1 LKAPLTFVLS
11 PWGED
16 IKKNA
21 QQNGNYRMKI
31 LFVIK
36 DVEYIDP
43 MGIMLLSALA
53 REKGHATALSV
64 MANGKLKEDVL
75 REKPDIVAFSAK
87 TGEHK
92 YYLAANNLVKKLDKG
107 IFTVM
112 GGPHATFFPDIIVKY
127 DIDALCIGEGDD
139 AWPELLTAL
148 KDKTPLDAIP
158 NIVTRKNFTN
168 GKMPVIRERRRSLDD
183 LPFLDRE
190 LVYSATRLC
199 RFPMRSFMVSRGCPY
214 KCTYCFNHKYNMLYK
229 GKGPLHSRMSVGRVI
244 AELKDLKS
252 RYETQFIKFYD
263 DIFVLK
269 DDEWLDEFSERYP
282 LEIGVPFHCLMRANL
297 LTEPILLKLKKAGL
311 ASMSM
316 SIESG
321 NDRIRNEVLK
331 RNMTKETMTEAFD
344 LCHKHGV
351 PTFSNTIFAI
361 PGTSLKEDIE
371 SLDLNIRCRVTF
383 GEFPL
388 FFPYPKTELA
398 EYAISRGDFNGDF
411 DALHMSYQANSPLT
425 CFTDEEKKLQ
435 RNLSLLATVC
445 VWKPSLRN
453 LVINGLI
460 RLPLGGLYFLL
471 YYFVKAYLVK
481 TRIYPMKFSFLN
493 TLRGIYES
501 FVLEKFKH
509 TEEMFTKDELRKV

>member
-1 LKAPLTFVLS
+1 
-11 PWGED
+11 
-16 IKKNA
+16 
-21 QQNGNYRMKI
+21 MKI

-53 REKGHATALSV
+53 KEKGHTTAVSV
-64 MANGKLKEDVL
+64 LANGKLKDDVL
-75 REKPDIVAFSAK
+75 AFGPDVVAFSAK

-92 YYLAANNLVKKLDKG
+92 YYLAANNQIKGFDKS
-107 IFTVM
+107 IFTIM
-112 GGPHATFFPDIIVKY
+112 GGPHATFFPEIISQY
-127 DIDALCIGEGDD
+127 DINALCIGEGDD

-148 KDKTPLDAIP
+148 EDKTSIDNIP
-158 NIVTRKNFTN
+158 NIVTKGNFKPGTPPA
-168 GKMPVIRERRRSLDD
+168 MRERRRALDD

-190 LVYSATRLC
+190 LFYSSTRLG

-229 GKGPLHSRMSVGRVI
+229 GKGALHSRMSVERVL
-244 AELKDLKS
+244 AELKELKS
-252 RYETQFIKFYD
+252 KYETQFIKFYD
-263 DIFVLK
+263 DIFIMK

-282 LEIGVPFHCLMRANL
+282 KEIGVPFHCLMRANL

-321 NDRIRNEVLK
+321 NDRVRNEVLK
-331 RNMTKETMTEAFD
+331 RNMTKETLIEAFD
-344 LCHKHGV
+344 LCYKHGV

-361 PGTSLKEDIE
+361 PGTTLKEDIE
-371 SLDLNIRCRVTF
+371 SLDLNLRCRVTF

-398 EYAISRGDFNGDF
+398 NYAIKIGAFDGDF
-411 DALHMSYQANSPLT
+411 DKLHMSYQSTSPLT
-425 CFTDEEKKLQ
+425 CFTDKEKLLQ
-435 RNLSLLATVC
+435 RNLSILSTV
-445 VWKPSLRN
+445 VLWKPGLRN
-453 LVINGLI
+453 LVVNHLI
-460 RLPLGGLYFLL
+460 KLPMNRVDFLM

-481 TRIYPMKFSFLN
+481 TRIYPMKFSVLN
-493 TLRGIYES
+493 TIRGIYES

-509 TEEMFTKDELRKV
+509 TEEIFSKDEMRKVS

>member
-1 LKAPLTFVLS
+1 
-11 PWGED
+11 
-16 IKKNA
+16 
-21 QQNGNYRMKI
+21 MKV

-53 REKGHATALSV
+53 KEKGHATAVSV
-64 MANGKLKEDVL
+64 LADGRLKEDVL
-75 REKPDIVAFSAK
+75 AFRPDVVAFSAK

-92 YYLAANNLVKKLDKG
+92 YYLAANNQIKALDRD
-107 IFTVM
+107 IFTVI
-112 GGPHATFFPDIIVKY
+112 GGPHPTFFPEIITQH
-127 DIDALCIGEGDD
+127 DIDALCVGEGDD
-139 AWPELLTAL
+139 AWPELLTAIQ
-148 KDKTPLDAIP
+148 DRTSFDHIP
-158 NIVTRKNFTN
+158 NIVTKANFTP
-168 GKMPVIRERRRSLDD
+168 GVPPVMRQRRRSLDD

-190 LVYSATRLC
+190 LLYSSTRLG

-229 GKGPLHSRMSVGRVI
+229 GKGALHSRMSVGRVI
-244 AELKDLKS
+244 SELTDLKG

-263 DIFVLK
+263 DIFVMK

-282 LEIGVPFHCLMRANL
+282 REIGVPFHCLMRANL

-321 NDRIRNEVLK
+321 NDRVRNEVLK
-331 RNMTKETMTEAFD
+331 RNMAKETLIVAFD
-344 LCHKHGV
+344 LCHKHNV

-361 PGTSLKEDIE
+361 PGTTLKEDIE
-371 SLDLNIRCRVTF
+371 SLDLNLRCRVTF

-398 EYAISRGDFNGDF
+398 NYAIEMGAFDGDF
-411 DALHMSYQANSPLT
+411 DKLHMSYQSTSPLT
-425 CFTDEEKKLQ
+425 CFTGREKLLQ
-435 RNLSLLATVC
+435 RNLSLLSTV
-445 VWKPSLRN
+445 VLWKPSLRN
-453 LVINGLI
+453 LVVNHLI
-460 RLPLGGLYFLL
+460 KLPMNKVDFLM

-481 TRIYPMKFSFLN
+481 TRIYPMKFSFMN

-509 TEEMFTKDELRKV
+509 TEEIFSKEEMKKVS

>member
-1 LKAPLTFVLS
+1 
-11 PWGED
+11 
-16 IKKNA
+16 
-21 QQNGNYRMKI
+21 MKI

-53 REKGHATALSV
+53 KEKGHATAVSIL
-64 MANGKLKEDVL
+64 ADGKLKEEIL
-75 REKPDIVAFSAK
+75 AFRPDIVAFSAK

-92 YYLAANNLVKKLDKG
+92 YYLAANNQIKAIDKT
-107 IFTVM
+107 IFTVI
-112 GGPHATFFPDIIVKY
+112 GGPHATFFPEIISQY
-127 DIDALCIGEGDD
+127 EIDALCVGEGDD

-148 KDKTPLDAIP
+148 ENKTSIDSIP
-158 NIVTRKNFTN
+158 NIVTKGNFKA
-168 GKMPVIRERRRSLDD
+168 GVPPVMRERRRALDD

-190 LVYSATRLC
+190 LFYSSTRLG

-229 GKGPLHSRMSVGRVI
+229 GKGALHSRMSVERVI
-244 AELKDLKS
+244 SELKELKS

-263 DIFVLK
+263 DIFVMK

-282 LEIGVPFHCLMRANL
+282 KEIGVPFHCLMRANL

-321 NDRIRNEVLK
+321 NDRVRNEVLK
-331 RNMTKETMTEAFD
+331 RNMTKETLIEAFD
-344 LCHKHGV
+344 LCHKHNV

-361 PGTSLKEDIE
+361 PGTTLKEDIE
-371 SLDLNIRCRVTF
+371 SLDLNLRCRVTF

-398 EYAISRGDFNGDF
+398 NYAIKMGAF
-411 DALHMSYQANSPLT
+411 DGNFDKLHMSYQAGSPLT
-425 CFTDEEKKLQ
+425 CFTDEEKHLQ
-435 RNLSLLATVC
+435 RNLSLLATV
-445 VWKPSLRN
+445 VLWKPSLRN
-453 LVINGLI
+453 LVVNHLI
-460 RLPLGGLYFLL
+460 KLPMNKVDFLM

-481 TRIYPMKFSFLN
+481 TRIYPMKFSVLN
-493 TLRGIYES
+493 TIRGVYES

-509 TEEMFTKDELRKV
+509 TEEIFTKEEMKKVS

>member
-1 LKAPLTFVLS
+1 L
-11 PWGED
+11 
-16 IKKNA
+16 
-21 QQNGNYRMKI
+21 KI

-53 REKGHATALSV
+53 KEKGHATAVSV
-64 MANGKLKEDVL
+64 LADGRLKEDVAAL
-75 REKPDIVAFSAK
+75 RPDVVAFSAK

-92 YYLAANNLVKKLDKG
+92 YYLAANNQIKSIDRK

-112 GGPHATFFPDIIVKY
+112 GGPHATFFPEIITQY
-127 DIDALCIGEGDD
+127 DIDAVCVGEGDD
-139 AWPELLTAL
+139 AWPELLTAISNGA
-148 KDKTPLDAIP
+148 PLDDIP
-158 NIVTRKNFTN
+158 NIVTRTNFRPGTP
-168 GKMPVIRERRRSLDD
+168 PVMRERRRALDD

-190 LVYSATRLC
+190 LFYSSTRLG

-229 GKGPLHSRMSVGRVI
+229 GKGVLHSRMSVGRVVD
-244 AELKDLKS
+244 ELKDLKT

-263 DIFVLK
+263 DIFVMK

-282 LEIGVPFHCLMRANL
+282 KEIGVPFHCLMRANL
-297 LTEPILLKLKKAGL
+297 LTEPILLKLKRAGL

-321 NDRIRNEVLK
+321 NDRVRNEVLK

-351 PTFSNTIFAI
+351 ATFSNTIFAI
-361 PGTSLKEDIE
+361 PGTTLDEDIE
-371 SLDLNIRCRVTF
+371 SLDLNLRCRVTF

-398 EYAISRGDFNGDF
+398 NYAIKIGAFDGDF
-411 DALHMSYQANSPLT
+411 DKLHMSYQAGSPLN
-425 CFTDEEKKLQ
+425 CFTPREKELQ
-435 RNLSLLATVC
+435 RNLSLLSTV
-445 VWKPSLRN
+445 VLWKPSLRDLAVN
-453 LVINGLI
+453 HLI
-460 RLPLGGLYFLL
+460 KLPLHKFYFLM
-471 YYFVKAYLVK
+471 YYLVKAYLVK
-481 TRIYPMKFSFLN
+481 TEIYPMKFSFFN

-509 TEEMFTKDELRKV
+509 TEEIFTKEEMRKVS

>member
-1 LKAPLTFVLS
+1 L
-11 PWGED
+11 
-16 IKKNA
+16 
-21 QQNGNYRMKI
+21 KI

-53 REKGHATALSV
+53 KEKGHTTAVSV
-64 MANGKLKEDVL
+64 LANGKLKDDVL
-75 REKPDIVAFSAK
+75 AFGPDVVAFSAK

-92 YYLAANNLVKKLDKG
+92 YYLAANNQIKGFDKS
-107 IFTVM
+107 IFTIM
-112 GGPHATFFPDIIVKY
+112 GGPHATFFPEIISQY
-127 DIDALCIGEGDD
+127 DINALCIGEGDD

-148 KDKTPLDAIP
+148 EDKTSIDNIP
-158 NIVTRKNFTN
+158 NIVTKGNFKPGTPPA
-168 GKMPVIRERRRSLDD
+168 MRERRRALDD

-190 LVYSATRLC
+190 LFYSSTRLG

-229 GKGPLHSRMSVGRVI
+229 GKGALHSRMSVERVL
-244 AELKDLKS
+244 AELKELKS
-252 RYETQFIKFYD
+252 KYETQFIKFYD
-263 DIFVLK
+263 DIFIMK

-282 LEIGVPFHCLMRANL
+282 KEIGVPFHCLMRANL

-321 NDRIRNEVLK
+321 NDRVRNEVLK
-331 RNMTKETMTEAFD
+331 RNMTKETLIEAFD
-344 LCHKHGV
+344 LCYKHGV

-361 PGTSLKEDIE
+361 PGTTLKEDIE
-371 SLDLNIRCRVTF
+371 SLDLNLRCRVTF

-398 EYAISRGDFNGDF
+398 NYAIKIGAFDGDF
-411 DALHMSYQANSPLT
+411 DKLHMSYQSTSPLT
-425 CFTDEEKKLQ
+425 CFTDKEKLLQ
-435 RNLSLLATVC
+435 RNLSILSTV
-445 VWKPSLRN
+445 VLWKPGLRN
-453 LVINGLI
+453 LVVNHLI
-460 RLPLGGLYFLL
+460 KLPMNRVDFLM

-481 TRIYPMKFSFLN
+481 TRIYPMKFSVLN
-493 TLRGIYES
+493 TIRGIYES

-509 TEEMFTKDELRKV
+509 TEEIFSKDEMRKVS